1 MPRHIDT
8 PLKGQMMDQ
17 PLLIQQVIAHAAR
30 YHASTEVV
38 SRTLEGAVHRY
49 TFGDLHRRAQKVANA
64 LEKLG
69 IQPGDRVG
77 TLAWNGYRH
86 LELYYG
92 VSGSGAVLHTVNPR
106 LFGEQIA
113 YIVAHAQDQVVFFD
127 LTFTEQVRAL
137 ALECPGV
144 RAFVALCAE
153 EALPDI
159 AELQDSGRLL
169 CYETLLAEAADLYEW
184 PTFDENAA
192 SSLCYTSGTTGHP
205 KGVLYS
211 HRSTILHAL
220 SAGAADRFALTAR
233 DCVAAIVPMFH
244 VNAWGLPY
252 GCLMAGAK
260 LVLPGPKLEGQ
271 SLHDLM
277 EAEQVTFS
285 AGVPTVWNAVLQHVD
300 GKSLRFS
307 SLKRVVVGGA
317 TCPPSLQRH
326 FREQHGIEVIHAWGM
341 TETSPLATTNALQLQ
356 HQSLGLEQR
365 HAVQDKQGNPIYG
378 IDVEIVDE
386 AGQALAHDGVAA
398 GHLMVRGAWV
408 ASGYYR
414 SEDSAKDG
422 WFATGDVATLDAH
435 GNVQITDRSKDVI
448 KSGGEWIGSID
459 LENLATSHPDV
470 LQAACIGVPHSKWDE
485 RPLLVVVPRPGVALE
500 RAALLGYFRGKV
512 VRWWEPDD
520 VVFVDSL
527 PIGATG
533 KILKN
538 VLRAQYKTYRLAT
551 DPISP

>member
-1 MPRHIDT
+1 MPRYIET
-8 PLKGQMMDQ
+8 PLKGQMLDQ

-38 SRTLEGAVHRY
+38 SRTVEGPTHRY
-49 TFGDLHRRAQKVANA
+49 TFGELHRRAQKVANV
-64 LEKLG
+64 LHQLRIE
-69 IQPGDRVG
+69 PGDRVG
-77 TLAWNGYRH
+77 TLAWNSYRH

-92 VSGSGAVLHTVNPR
+92 VSGSGAVLHTINPR

-127 LTFTEQVRAL
+127 LTFTEHVRRL
-137 ALECPGV
+137 AKECPDV

-153 EALPDI
+153 DALPDI
-159 AELQDSGRLL
+159 PELRASGRLL
-169 CYETLLAEAADLYEW
+169 CYEALLAEASDTYDW

-260 LVLPGPKLEGQ
+260 LVLPGPKLDGQ

-277 EAEQVTFS
+277 EGEQVTFS
-285 AGVPTVWNAVLQHVD
+285 AGVPTVWNALLQHVD
-300 GKSLRFS
+300 GTSQHFS

-326 FREQHGIEVIHAWGM
+326 FRRQHGIDVIHAWGM
-341 TETSPLATTNALQLQ
+341 TETSPLATTNALQSQ
-356 HQSLGLEQR
+356 HKALGDEQR
-365 HAVQDKQGNPIYG
+365 EAAQDKQGNPLYG
-378 IDVEIVDE
+378 IDVEIVDDE
-386 AGQALAHDGVAA
+386 GQPLAHDGVAA
-398 GHLMVRGAWV
+398 GHLWVRGAWV

-414 SEDSAKDG
+414 SDVAAQDG

-459 LENLATSHPDV
+459 LENLALGHPAV

-485 RPLLVVVPRPGVALE
+485 RPLLVVVTRPGMALE
-500 RAALLGYFRGKV
+500 RDALLSHFRGKV

-527 PIGATG
+527 PLGATG

-538 VLRAQYKTYRLAT
+538 VLRTQYKTHRLVT
-551 DPISP
+551 DPIEL